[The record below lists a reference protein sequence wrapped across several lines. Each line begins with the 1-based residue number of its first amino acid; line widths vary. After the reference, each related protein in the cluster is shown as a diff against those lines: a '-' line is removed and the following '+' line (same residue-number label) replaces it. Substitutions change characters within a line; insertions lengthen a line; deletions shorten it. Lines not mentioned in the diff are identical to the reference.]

1 MVTNIKRN
9 VDTRRWMINNAMI
22 NLGNYENLMINKYYH
37 FQFEPINK
45 IHDFKLIN
53 IYITNL
59 LYEFNNSSK

>member
-1 MVTNIKRN
+1 
-9 VDTRRWMINNAMI
+9 
-22 NLGNYENLMINKYYH
+22 MINKYYH

-45 IHDFKLIN
+45 IRDFKLIN

>member
-1 MVTNIKRN
+1 
-9 VDTRRWMINNAMI
+9 MINNAMI